1 MPPPQRREFIC
12 FNNSRADDEVRTDGS
27 QASAAEVPCSERA
40 PAVLALMLTWNVC
53 VSTLRRASNMQVST
67 VCLVF
72 GDNVNDGVD
81 NVPKPLHVK
90 TPVFGKG
97 FDNPVELVS
106 LPASRFG
113 S

>member
-1 MPPPQRREFIC
+1 
-12 FNNSRADDEVRTDGS
+12 
-27 QASAAEVPCSERA
+27 
-40 PAVLALMLTWNVC
+40 
-53 VSTLRRASNMQVST
+53 MQVST
-67 VCLVF
+67 VCLFF